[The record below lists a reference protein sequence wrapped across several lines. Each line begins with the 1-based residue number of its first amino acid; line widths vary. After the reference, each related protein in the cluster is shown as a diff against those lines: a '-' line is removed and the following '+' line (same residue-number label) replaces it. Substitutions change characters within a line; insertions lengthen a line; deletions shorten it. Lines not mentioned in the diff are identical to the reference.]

1 MATTMVHRAENV
13 GSLLRPQWLKD
24 ARAQLA
30 AGVLPLPEF
39 KRIEDRAVDEAVRL
53 YEEIGLDVVTD
64 GEQRRSFFFSTLTE
78 IVDGLGFA
86 DKTPPPAMS
95 WHGAEDYRSADDT
108 FSLPVAVTERMQR
121 VRSLATEEFVYARA
135 RTQAPLK
142 VTLPSPLCLVAL
154 WSAEYS
160 RDAYPDPMGVVE
172 DAVRILA
179 AEVRELVSV
188 GCTDVQIDAP
198 EIGSLVDPAMRAWYG
213 EAVGVDPD
221 RMLTEGIDLVNELAK
236 TNSSVRFG
244 IHVCRGNNAGR
255 FLASGGYE
263 AVSARAF
270 PRLDAYDYFMLEHDD
285 DRSGGFEP
293 LRDIPT
299 DAVVVLGLVST
310 KNPALENDDV
320 VRARIDE
327 AARFFPRDQ
336 LALSTQCGFASTSEG
351 NPLSEAEQSEKLRLV
366 ARVAHS
372 CWN

>member
-1 MATTMVHRAENV
+1 MATTTIHRAENV

-30 AGVLPLPEF
+30 TGALPLPEF

-95 WHGAEDYRSADDT
+95 WHGADEYRSADDS

-160 RDAYPDPMGVVE
+160 RDAYADPMGVVE

-293 LRDIPT
+293 LRDIPS

-310 KNPALENDDV
+310 KNPALESDDV

-351 NPLSEAEQSEKLRLV
+351 NPLSEAEQADKLRLV

>member
-1 MATTMVHRAENV
+1 MATTTIHRAENV

-30 AGVLPLPEF
+30 AGALPLPEF

-95 WHGAEDYRSADDT
+95 WHGADEYRSADDT

-198 EIGSLVDPAMRAWYG
+198 EIGSLVDPAMRAWYAD
-213 EAVGVDPD
+213 AVGVDPD

-236 TNSSVRFG
+236 SDSSVRFG

-293 LRDIPT
+293 LRDIPSN
-299 DAVVVLGLVST
+299 AVVVLGLVST
-310 KNPALENDDV
+310 KNPALESDDV

-351 NPLSEAEQSEKLRLV
+351 NPLSEAEQADKLRLV
-366 ARVAHS
+366 ARVARS

>member
-1 MATTMVHRAENV
+1 MATTIHRAENV

-30 AGVLPLPEF
+30 AGALPLPEF

-95 WHGAEDYRSADDT
+95 WHGADEYRSADDT

-293 LRDIPT
+293 LRDIPS

-310 KNPALENDDV
+310 KNPALESDDV
-320 VRARIDE
+320 VHARIDE
-327 AARFFPRDQ
+327 AARFFARDQ

-351 NPLSEAEQSEKLRLV
+351 NPLSEAEQADKLRLV

>member
-95 WHGAEDYRSADDT
+95 WHGAEEYRSADDS
-108 FSLPVAVTERMQR
+108 FSLPVAVTEPMQR

-179 AEVRELVSV
+179 AEVRELASV

-198 EIGSLVDPAMRAWYG
+198 EIGSLVDPAMRAWYA
-213 EAVGVDPD
+213 EAVGIDPD
-221 RMLTEGIDLVNELAK
+221 RMLTEGLDLVNELAK
-236 TNSSVRFG
+236 TNSDVRFG

-293 LRDIPT
+293 LRDIPSS
-299 DAVVVLGLVST
+299 AVVVLGLVST
-310 KNPALENDDV
+310 KNPELESDEV
-320 VRARIDE
+320 VHARIDE
-327 AARFFPRDQ
+327 AARFFPHDQ

>member
-1 MATTMVHRAENV
+1 MATTTIHRAENV

-24 ARAQLA
+24 ARARLA
-30 AGVLPLPEF
+30 AGALPLPEF

-95 WHGAEDYRSADDT
+95 WHGAEEYRSADDT

-293 LRDIPT
+293 LRDIPSN
-299 DAVVVLGLVST
+299 AVVVLGLVST
-310 KNPALENDDV
+310 KNPALESDDV

-351 NPLSEAEQSEKLRLV
+351 NPLSEAEQADKLRLV

-372 CWN
+372 CWS